1 MFARFKTTVGMLL
14 IGCVVSGCSSSS
26 RKKQE
31 AWVPKPI
38 VTWPDVAPNE
48 VQALDNLYRIVVPR
62 PTKGL
67 FPASLAVTR
76 VGLVE
81 WEQDDRTTHLVSMVY
96 KDPRNEFLQWNA
108 SFDDQMAISEV
119 FPVDQFDMGGGVA
132 EPVQVVA
139 AFNALDAGLGLIYAM
154 NELSPGHT
162 EMIGALY
169 DVPNARPIA
178 YIHAAADSATPS
190 GRGGSSAAKSDDAV
204 DPWRTDSKA
213 LVRQKFEEMLYACMF
228 ELIQSDEPEVVDVP
242 EGWKPVTPARPV
254 AWPPRQPIRGD

>member
-1 MFARFKTTVGMLL
+1 MDSRLF
-14 IGCVVSGCSSSS
+14 GCVVSGCSSSS
-26 RKKQE
+26 RNKEE

-38 VTWPDVAPNE
+38 VSWSDVAPNE
-48 VQALDNLYRIVVPR
+48 VHALNNVYRIIISQ

-67 FPASLAVTR
+67 FPAGLAVTR

-81 WEQDDRTTHLVSMVY
+81 LEEENGTPHVVAMVH
-96 KDPRNEFLQWNA
+96 KDPRNEFLQWNT

-119 FPVDQFDMGGGVA
+119 FPIEQFNMGGGVA

-154 NELSPGHT
+154 NELSADQS
-162 EMIGALY
+162 EIIGVLY

-178 YIHAAADSATPS
+178 YIHATADSVIPPEP
-190 GRGGSSAAKSDDAV
+190 GGSSGAKSDEEA

-213 LVRQKFEEMLYACMF
+213 LVRKKFEEILYACVF
-228 ELIQSDEPEVVDVP
+228 ELIQFDEPEVVDVP

-254 AWPPRQPIRGD
+254 AWPPRRPIRGN